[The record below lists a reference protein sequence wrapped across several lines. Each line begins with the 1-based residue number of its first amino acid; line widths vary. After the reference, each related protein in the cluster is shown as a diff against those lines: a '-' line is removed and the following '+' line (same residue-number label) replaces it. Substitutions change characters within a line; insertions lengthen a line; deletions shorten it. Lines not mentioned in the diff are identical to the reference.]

1 MRRALV
7 PLLAAC
13 VACTPARPA
22 AVPAQGVPAGAWAAR
37 RRASARTLEIA
48 ALALAT
54 GGTATAFGGG
64 LMGVGKALDPP
75 HGEPPFWLGAGTLI
89 VGLTA
94 TAVGL
99 VVLGVAGIQYAS
111 GN

>member
-1 MRRALV
+1 MRRVLV

-13 VACTPARPA
+13 VACTHARPA
-22 AVPAQGVPAGAWAAR
+22 AVPMAPAPPAAWAAR
-37 RRASARTLEIA
+37 RHASARTLEIA

-64 LMGVGKALDPP
+64 LMGTGKALGPAR
-75 HGEPPFWLGAGTLI
+75 GEPPFWLGAGTLI

-94 TAVGL
+94 TTVGL
-99 VVLGVAGIQYAS
+99 VVLAVAGIEYA
-111 GN
+111 GGD